1 MWIGNAHLP
10 IIAMAFTL
18 SLSCTLTSLNRP
30 HIPQLR
36 EQPILNAVFCLE
48 AAIMYIVYMIVS
60 RILSLA
66 LSCIEQSHHHHPKGR
81 SAVNDY
87 NGVLASSS
95 YEEVWDP
102 PPTDEENQMDDV
114 PVWDEEEPPPLPPL
128 SHKSRKAPQASSS
141 YDVISLLYAQG
152 IHREALISSMYLGGS
167 GCFLALPALS
177 FWDLSVTSML
187 LLSLALI
194 GLMAEHTKHAD
205 FAPNQDK
212 ASVITNL
219 RRFRWAIYSTVIFL
233 IFGIILKENQSW
245 LLEHTPTLSSALLE
259 IPAFSNKS
267 TVVLQEANRPWP
279 IMLLLAFVSP
289 LLLHL
294 ALPRPMIHPG
304 RPSLMSPSQVLEA
317 ALPVSCLHGV
327 LVLGWYTPI
336 ESPISFFQNKP
347 LPIFLPMMII
357 CPFCQVVIL
366 ALILRGFRHKQ
377 TLPNVILFTVTT
389 VIVQQVLTYKLQS
402 NSDWILLAVTIKLV
416 FMSACFLLY
425 RQKVTSQGEA
435 HQHEKVVLLN
445 EITHP
450 TKDDLDIDSQ
460 QNALLSK
467 KKDEDVSCEDETQ
480 LII

>member
-66 LSCIEQSHHHHPKGR
+66 LSCIEQSHHHRPKGR

-87 NGVLASSS
+87 NGVLASSA

-233 IFGIILKENQSW
+233 IFGIMLKENQSW

-259 IPAFSNKS
+259 IPASSNKS

-317 ALPVSCLHGV
+317 ALPVSCLH
-327 LVLGWYTPI
+327 
-336 ESPISFFQNKP
+336 
-347 LPIFLPMMII
+347 
-357 CPFCQVVIL
+357 
-366 ALILRGFRHKQ
+366 
-377 TLPNVILFTVTT
+377 
-389 VIVQQVLTYKLQS
+389 
-402 NSDWILLAVTIKLV
+402 
-416 FMSACFLLY
+416 
-425 RQKVTSQGEA
+425 
-435 HQHEKVVLLN
+435 
-445 EITHP
+445 
-450 TKDDLDIDSQ
+450 
-460 QNALLSK
+460 
-467 KKDEDVSCEDETQ
+467 
-480 LII
+480 